1 MKWETAKLGDY
12 IDILSGYAFKSR
24 DFIDNGIPV
33 IKIKNITPPNVS
45 LDDLSFVSDETAE
58 KAHKYLLNY
67 NDILIALTGSHINQ
81 MASVVGRVARVK
93 YNQPS
98 LLNQRVGKIIA
109 NDNSKCDIDYVYYY
123 LSQDDIKIK
132 LATKAGGAANQAN
145 ISPSDVKALDIP
157 FPEYDTQKMISS
169 ILLSYDALVENNQKQ
184 IKLLEEAAQ
193 RLYKEW
199 FVDLRFPGHETTQI
213 VDGMPKG
220 WIKDRA
226 DLFFDITIGKTPP
239 RAESQWFV
247 NNGIQ
252 WVSISDMGKSGAYIF
267 ENAEGLTTEAVE
279 KYNVKIIPVDTVLVS
294 FKLTVGRVS
303 ITTENMC
310 TNEAIAHFRVDK
322 ELRDYTY
329 LYLKSFEYDNLG
341 NTSAISKA
349 VNSKIIKAM
358 PFIMPDKSTLIN
370 FERLI
375 SPIMNEIY
383 NKSLQIKQLTEARDR
398 LLPKLMS
405 GEIEV

>member
-1 MKWETAKLGDY
+1 MKWETSCLGEICRVGDGAHASLKREKDGIPYVTAKNLLGNRIDYSKMDY
-12 IDILSGYAFKSR
+12 ISTDTYKKYFKESSTALTRPQKDDILFSIIGSIGGLYL
-24 DFIDNGIPV
+24 
-33 IKIKNITPPNVS
+33 IKKDE
-45 LDDLSFVSDETAE
+45 LFGLSSSVAIFRTKEETVFP
-58 KAHKYLLNY
+58 KYLFYYMNSTMFDNKIQSVRGGVAQGFLSLSKLESIEIEYPQSIEYQKSIVNHLERF
-67 NDILIALTGSHINQ
+67 DELIDKNQ
-81 MASVVGRVARVK
+81 
-93 YNQPS
+93 N
-98 LLNQRVGKIIA
+98 
-109 NDNSKCDIDYVYYY
+109 
-123 LSQDDIKIK
+123 
-132 LATKAGGAANQAN
+132 
-145 ISPSDVKALDIP
+145 
-157 FPEYDTQKMISS
+157 
-169 ILLSYDALVENNQKQ
+169 Q

-199 FVDLRFPGHETTQI
+199 FIDIRFPGHETTPI
-213 VDGMPKG
+213 VNGIPDGWKR
-220 WIKDRA
+220 DRA
-226 DLFFDITIGKTPP
+226 DSFFDITIGKTPP

-247 NNGIQ
+247 NNKNGIQ

-267 ENAEGLTTEAVE
+267 ETAEGLTTEAVE
-279 KYNVKIIPVDTVLVS
+279 KYNVKIIPADTVLVS

-375 SPIMNEIY
+375 APIMNEIY
-383 NKSLQIKQLTEARDR
+383 DKSLQIKQLTEARDR

>member
-1 MKWETAKLGDY
+1 MKWKKEKIGDY
-12 IDILSGYAFKSR
+12 CDITSSKRVFFSDYVDS
-24 DFIDNGIPV
+24 GIPFFRSKEIIEKSESKDISEPLYISKQKYLE
-33 IKIKNITPPNVS
+33 IKQKYGVPRCGDMLLTSVGTIGIPYLVKSEDVFYFKDGNLTWFKDFSKDLLSKYLFYWIRSKEGQGVLNNSTIGSSQKALTIAALKKIEIPLPPIRIQYGISSV
-45 LDDLSFVSDETAE
+45 LSFYDS
-58 KAHKYLLNY
+58 
-67 NDILIALTGSHINQ
+67 LI
-81 MASVVGRVARVK
+81 
-93 YNQPS
+93 
-98 LLNQRVGKIIA
+98 
-109 NDNSKCDIDYVYYY
+109 
-123 LSQDDIKIK
+123 
-132 LATKAGGAANQAN
+132 
-145 ISPSDVKALDIP
+145 
-157 FPEYDTQKMISS
+157 
-169 ILLSYDALVENNQKQ
+169 ENNQKQ

-199 FVDLRFPGHETTQI
+199 FVDLRFPGHETTTI
-213 VDGMPKG
+213 IDGMPKG

-247 NNGIQ
+247 NNKNGIQ

-267 ENAEGLTTEAVE
+267 ETAEGLTTEAVE

-375 SPIMNEIY
+375 APIMNEIY

>member
-1 MKWETAKLGDY
+1 MRNK
-12 IDILSGYAFKSR
+12 
-24 DFIDNGIPV
+24 NGIP
-33 IKIKNITPPNVS
+33 
-45 LDDLSFVSDETAE
+45 
-58 KAHKYLLNY
+58 
-67 NDILIALTGSHINQ
+67 
-81 MASVVGRVARVK
+81 
-93 YNQPS
+93 
-98 LLNQRVGKIIA
+98 
-109 NDNSKCDIDYVYYY
+109 
-123 LSQDDIKIK
+123 
-132 LATKAGGAANQAN
+132 
-145 ISPSDVKALDIP
+145 
-157 FPEYDTQKMISS
+157 
-169 ILLSYDALVENNQKQ
+169 
-184 IKLLEEAAQ
+184 
-193 RLYKEW
+193 
-199 FVDLRFPGHETTQI
+199 
-213 VDGMPKG
+213 
-220 WIKDRA
+220 
-226 DLFFDITIGKTPP
+226 
-239 RAESQWFV
+239 
-247 NNGIQ
+247 
-252 WVSISDMGKSGAYIF
+252 WVSISDMGKSGAFIF
-267 ENAEGLTTEAVE
+267 ETAEGLTTEAVE
-279 KYNVKIIPVDTVLVS
+279 KYNVKIIPADTVLVS

-375 SPIMNEIY
+375 APIMNEIY